1 MRTERANPKIEEER
15 KAAGNAKAIL
25 GWLTP
30 SNARTDR
37 LIFVLRNAAN
47 VATTATLTRLESKK
61 ALDALRDEA
70 ANSLNA
76 VCGLLDRGAL
86 TREVIDQAN
95 RAVSMWVDAL
105 PVGRRQSPDERRG
118 PGGLRRKLKE
128 PSSAGQSPAASLCSQ
143 RTTSDDVSN
152 RASFIPSVCQKAHVH
167 VKQNT
172 TYEYP

>member
-61 ALDALRDEA
+61 ALDALRDGA

-95 RAVSMWVDAL
+95 RAVSLWVDAL

-118 PGGLRRKLKE
+118 PAHGGELRQAAGAIAAGGLGPQNGTVRDSEPRK
-128 PSSAGQSPAASLCSQ
+128 
-143 RTTSDDVSN
+143 
-152 RASFIPSVCQKAHVH
+152 
-167 VKQNT
+167 
-172 TYEYP
+172 

>member
-1 MRTERANPKIEEER
+1 MSTERANPKIQEEL
-15 KAAGNAKAIL
+15 KAARNAKAIL
-25 GWLTP
+25 GWLMP

-86 TREVIDQAN
+86 TQEVIDQAN
-95 RAVSMWVDAL
+95 RAVSLWVDAL
-105 PVGRRQSPDERRG
+105 PGSSPIATESPD
-118 PGGLRRKLKE
+118 
-128 PSSAGQSPAASLCSQ
+128 SACFG
-143 RTTSDDVSN
+143 
-152 RASFIPSVCQKAHVH
+152 
-167 VKQNT
+167 
-172 TYEYP
+172 

>member
-61 ALDALRDEA
+61 ALDALRDQA

-118 PGGLRRKLKE
+118 PAHGGELRQAAGAIAAGGLGPQNGTVRDSEPRK
-128 PSSAGQSPAASLCSQ
+128 
-143 RTTSDDVSN
+143 
-152 RASFIPSVCQKAHVH
+152 
-167 VKQNT
+167 
-172 TYEYP
+172 

>member
-61 ALDALRDEA
+61 ALDALRDGA

-95 RAVSMWVDAL
+95 RAVSLWVDAL

-118 PGGLRRKLKE
+118 PAHGSELRQA
-128 PSSAGQSPAASLCSQ
+128 AGAIAAALGWQ
-143 RTTSDDVSN
+143 
-152 RASFIPSVCQKAHVH
+152 AHVLRH
-167 VKQNT
+167 WPIDRIAAVVRIR
-172 TYEYP
+172 

>member
-1 MRTERANPKIEEER
+1 MITERANPKIEEER
-15 KAAGNAKAIL
+15 KATGNAKAIL

-61 ALDALRDEA
+61 ALDALRGKA

-86 TREVIDQAN
+86 TQEVIDQAN
-95 RAVSMWVDAL
+95 RAVSLWVDAL
-105 PVGRRQSPDERRG
+105 TAASRQSSHQR
-118 PGGLRRKLKE
+118 PGAVTIAK
-128 PSSAGQSPAASLCSQ
+128 
-143 RTTSDDVSN
+143 
-152 RASFIPSVCQKAHVH
+152 
-167 VKQNT
+167 
-172 TYEYP
+172 